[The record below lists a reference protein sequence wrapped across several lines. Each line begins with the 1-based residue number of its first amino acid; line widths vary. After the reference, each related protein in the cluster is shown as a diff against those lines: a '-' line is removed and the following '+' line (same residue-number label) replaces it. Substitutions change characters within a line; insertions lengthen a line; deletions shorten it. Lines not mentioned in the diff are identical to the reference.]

1 MKDDKTLYKD
11 FLKGDINAFETLV
24 INHKDNLIYFISRY
38 TGGDLYIA
46 EDIAQDVFAHI
57 FVYKENYNDKY
68 SFKTFIYTLGRN
80 KAIDYIRKVSKTK
93 LIDSDEGFN
102 NLSGVAESLE
112 DKIIKDEEKRQIIN
126 SIKKLNPDYERVIYL
141 VAFEE
146 LSYKEI
152 AKIIGKTLPQ
162 TKVLIH
168 RARKAL
174 KSIIEEGAGKN
185 EE

>member
-1 MKDDKTLYKD
+1 MKDDKMLYRD
-11 FLKGDINAFETLV
+11 FLEGDIDAFETLV

-38 TGGDLYIA
+38 TGGDIYAA

-57 FVYKENYNDKY
+57 FVYKEKYNDKY

-80 KAIDYIRKVSKTK
+80 KAVDYVRKMSRIKPTDLDV
-93 LIDSDEGFN
+93 DFN
-102 NLSGVAESLE
+102 KLSGEGESLE
-112 DKIIKDEEKRQIIN
+112 DKIINDEEKRKVIH

-146 LSYKEI
+146 LSYKEV

-168 RARKAL
+168 RARKTL

>member
-1 MKDDKTLYKD
+1 MIDDKVLYRS
-11 FLKGDINAFETLV
+11 FLEGNIDAFEALV
-24 INHKDNLIYFISRY
+24 IKYKDNLIYFISRY
-38 TGGDLYIA
+38 TGGDIYIA

-57 FVYKENYNDKY
+57 YVYKESYNDKY

-80 KAIDYIRKVSKTK
+80 KAVDSIRKLSRTK
-93 LIDSDEGFN
+93 LVDMDNSSNDS
-102 NLSGVAESLE
+102 LYQSQSLE
-112 DKIIKDEEKRQIIN
+112 DKIIKDEEKRLIID
-126 SIKKLNPDYERVIYL
+126 SMKTLNPDYQRAIYL

-152 AKIIGKTLPQ
+152 AKIMGKTLPQ

-168 RARKAL
+168 RARKTL
-174 KSIIEEGAGKN
+174 KSIIEEGVGRN

>member
-11 FLKGDINAFETLV
+11 FLKGDINAFESLV

-38 TGGDLYIA
+38 TGGDIYIA

-57 FVYKENYNDKY
+57 FVYKESYNDKY

-102 NLSGVAESLE
+102 HLSGVVESLE
-112 DKIIKDEEKRQIIN
+112 DKIIRDGEKRQIIE